1 MAQAKTV
8 LLIDEAMK
16 REAHERCADR
26 DAMLK
31 LLEQEINE
39 LHESIGKLTLRIEI
53 MERGLTSSG
62 SQS

>member
-16 REAHERCADR
+16 RDAAERCADR
-26 DAMLK
+26 DAMVR

-39 LHESIGKLTLRIEI
+39 LHENIGRLTSRIEI
-53 MERGLTSSG
+53 MEGGVTSSG